1 MRAMLAAMTTGDDE
15 QASADTSGLEVRV
28 LEARAVDEMVAKIIA
43 ASSAPRAAESVERWL
58 AEHPTELWTARGH
71 DHAVVGGTLMYLHDA
86 PDGTVIPHEC
96 HPNGRERVYT
106 DLAHA
111 EEAYRI

>member
-1 MRAMLAAMTTGDDE
+1 MLAAMATG
-15 QASADTSGLEVRV
+15 SGESPNDLDVRI

-43 ASSAPRAAESVERWL
+43 TSNAPGAVESVERWL

-71 DHAVVGGTLMYLHDA
+71 DHAIVGGTLMYLHDA

-96 HPNGRERVYT
+96 RSDGRERVYT

-111 EEAYRI
+111 EVAYQI

>member
-1 MRAMLAAMTTGDDE
+1 MTNGAE
-15 QASADTSGLEVRV
+15 PERLQVRILE
-28 LEARAVDEMVAKIIA
+28 ERAVDEMVAKIITA
-43 ASSAPRAAESVERWL
+43 AAAPGAAEAVERWL
-58 AEHPTELWTARGH
+58 AEHPTDLWTERGH

-96 HPNGRERVYT
+96 RPDGRERVYT

-111 EEAYRI
+111 EVAYLI

>member
-1 MRAMLAAMTTGDDE
+1 MSTGANESPD
-15 QASADTSGLEVRV
+15 GLDVRV
-28 LEARAVDEMVAKIIA
+28 LEARAVDEMVAKILG
-43 ASSAPRAAESVERWL
+43 ASSAPGAAKSVERWL

-96 HPNGRERVYT
+96 RSDGRERVYT

-111 EEAYRI
+111 EVAYRI

>member
-1 MRAMLAAMTTGDDE
+1 MLATMTTGAGESPNDLD
-15 QASADTSGLEVRV
+15 VRV

-43 ASSAPRAAESVERWL
+43 ASNGPGAAEAVEQWL
-58 AEHPTELWTARGH
+58 AEHPTELWTTRGH

-96 HPNGRERVYT
+96 RSDGRERVYT

>member
-1 MRAMLAAMTTGDDE
+1 MLAGMTTGAGESPD
-15 QASADTSGLEVRV
+15 GVEVRI
-28 LEARAVDEMVAKIIA
+28 LEARAVDEMVAKILNASGAPGA
-43 ASSAPRAAESVERWL
+43 AGSVERWL

-96 HPNGRERVYT
+96 QPDGRERVYT

-111 EEAYRI
+111 EVAYRI

>member
-1 MRAMLAAMTTGDDE
+1 MLAAMTTGAESPNDLD
-15 QASADTSGLEVRV
+15 VRI

-43 ASSAPRAAESVERWL
+43 AANAPGAADSVERWL
-58 AEHPTELWTARGH
+58 AEHPTDLWTERGH
-71 DHAVVGGTLMYLHDA
+71 DRAIVGGTLMYLHDA

-96 HPNGRERVYT
+96 RSDGRERVYT

-111 EEAYRI
+111 EVAYQI

>member
-1 MRAMLAAMTTGDDE
+1 MLAAMTTGAAESPD
-15 QASADTSGLEVRV
+15 GVEVRI
-28 LEARAVDEMVAKIIA
+28 LEARAVDDMVAKIVN
-43 ASSAPRAAESVERWL
+43 ASSAAGAAEFVRRWL

-111 EEAYRI
+111 EVAYRI